1 MPASQ
6 GVAVAASTPIA
17 DVSSSTD
24 PMEEDQ
30 PRPSFVQVQNQTLN
44 QLNISADPSI
54 VAEAHQEI
62 ARVRSEAQRVA
73 FLADSAVREA
83 NQRVAMVQGNSQVQ
97 LADLQRTAQERV
109 ELVSHQANVAVGQ
122 IQNEALAQVQIVQ
135 SQIQQMEEALRLA
148 RPRQENHQMKAF
160 VEQANKKQREHTEIV
175 ESPHK
180 EHQLQTVA
188 LRSRINQLE
197 DTIALQSR
205 TSQQAMNANQS
216 PTGSES
222 FRGLQVPQS
231 FAPLSQELNGAD
243 FRAVSAMPSGT
254 SSASHMDSE
263 MLQRTGAP
271 QAGLKAVLEAIS

>member
-1 MPASQ
+1 MIPTGEIVPASQ

-17 DVSSSTD
+17 DISSSTD

-97 LADLQRTAQERV
+97 LADVQRTAQERV

-122 IQNEALAQVQIVQ
+122 IQNEALAQVQIAQ
-135 SQIQQMEEALRLA
+135 SQIQQVEEALRLA
-148 RPRQENHQMKAF
+148 RQENRQMKAF
-160 VEQANKKQREHTEIV
+160 VEQANRKQREHAEIV
-175 ESPHK
+175 ESLHK
-180 EHQLQTVA
+180 ERQLQTVA
-188 LRSRINQLE
+188 MTSRINQLE
-197 DTIALQSR
+197 
-205 TSQQAMNANQS
+205 
-216 PTGSES
+216 
-222 FRGLQVPQS
+222 
-231 FAPLSQELNGAD
+231 
-243 FRAVSAMPSGT
+243 AVSYTHLTLPT
-254 SSASHMDSE
+254 
-263 MLQRTGAP
+263 
-271 QAGLKAVLEAIS
+271 KLEV